1 MQSQNSFQDWEPVVL
16 KKEKKETP
24 IVTPIV
30 TPKVDKVKLKEPSLD
45 FQKALQQ
52 ARMANKMSQK
62 DLALKLG
69 MNLNTMVNYEKG
81 KEVPTN
87 LIISKLEKLLNTK
100 LPRIQIRTYGSEP
113 PLSEPT
119 VPNLHMK
126 K

>member
-16 KKEKKETP
+16 KKEKKE
-24 IVTPIV
+24 IVV
-30 TPKVDKVKLKEPSLD
+30 TPKLDKDKVTIKEPSLD

-52 ARMANKMSQK
+52 ARMSNKMSQK

-87 LIISKLEKLLNTK
+87 LIISKLEKILNTK
-100 LPRIQIRTYGSEP
+100 LPRIQ
-113 PLSEPT
+113 
-119 VPNLHMK
+119 K
-126 K
+126 KVVE

>member
-1 MQSQNSFQDWEPVVL
+1 MQNGNSFQDWEPVIL
-16 KKEKKETP
+16 KKETKDTP
-24 IVTPIV
+24 VTI
-30 TPKVDKVKLKEPSLD
+30 PKVDKVTIKEPSLD

-87 LIISKLEKLLNTK
+87 LIISKLEKILNTK
-100 LPRIQIRTYGSEP
+100 LPRIQ
-113 PLSEPT
+113 
-119 VPNLHMK
+119 K
-126 K
+126 KKLET